1 MSVLGR
7 SGIDEEASSR
17 CWEETDLLHSPLI
30 VLDHPPRVLKFLIS
44 TLLLRRYRAA
54 FSLQKSTVLLAD
66 RKRPVRVVKPSPL
79 CEHFLSTEFIVH
91 FYSYT
96 RYNPLRTERMDRG
109 LPEAIRETEWQ
120 KNGRCTMFNAISLI
134 DEHNQLLGSS
144 VLAYL
149 STNLARKSKME
160 NGRICIKARL
170 NMQTAVPQP
179 PCRSILPREPPNL
192 RPFRLIFPPTTGY
205 SSSDPR

>member
-96 RYNPLRTERMDRG
+96 RYNPLRTERMDRD
-109 LPEAIRETEWQ
+109 LSEAIRKTVNV
-120 KNGRCTMFNAISLI
+120 KRTGAAPCPMRIPSPTNTISLF
-134 DEHNQLLGSS
+134 STS

-149 STNLARKSKME
+149 STSFARKSEME
-160 NGRICIKARL
+160 NGRYCMHQSEAEYA
-170 NMQTAVPQP
+170 NCCATTAMQEYSAPRTAQPQALP
-179 PCRSILPREPPNL
+179 PYFSTDNRVQL
-192 RPFRLIFPPTTGY
+192 
-205 SSSDPR
+205 